1 MPPPVIGTFAF
12 WDGRTL
18 TEPLKIGN
26 AVSFD
31 SQRLGRAFRSS
42 RPIKRISLQATRGS
56 RALLHRLHDTSTTGS
71 GRQPLRGSGAVTRVG
86 SRAVTR
92 VGSRY
97 AGTRHVSTEHPHKE
111 ERPLWRRWF
120 LLARIL
126 RGSRASRGAH
136 RARRAPARQS
146 GP

>member
-18 TEPLKIGN
+18 TEPLIERN
-26 AVSFD
+26 AVS
-31 SQRLGRAFRSS
+31 QRAAVVSGGS
-42 RPIKRISLQATRGS
+42 RLPQTIKRISLQATRGS

>member
-18 TEPLKIGN
+18 TEPLIERR
-26 AVSFD
+26 S
-31 SQRLGRAFRSS
+31 GRSAAACLAFLKDV
-42 RPIKRISLQATRGS
+42 IKRISLQATRGS

-111 ERPLWRRWF
+111 VRPLWRRWF